1 MPTSPTPEEIQQIQ
15 RAAEVP
21 VARARRV
28 FHPDDFPPDGAGS
41 QHLGLI
47 GQERAVAALQFA
59 LTMHAHA
66 VLVGPVGTGKTTH
79 ALRAARDRAGHE
91 PTPPDRIFV
100 PDLER
105 PRLRHL
111 VEVPPARGREFQAAV
126 DRLVNEG
133 GAQVRSALES
143 DSYQHRRQLLIHQ
156 YQDEQQRA
164 WSQALSEA
172 EARGFAV
179 EMTPAGPVITI
190 PLNPQGQPY
199 SPQEFMALPV
209 QVRAEFQERQ
219 RALEEPLGQII
230 RHVRALQ
237 REAADALA
245 QDARQMAEETLG
257 PLLESVSGA
266 FRASPDALSYFSTV
280 ARDMAA
286 HLEDLVADPP
296 PGGPPGAP
304 YDNRYQVEVLV
315 EHEADSGTPVLLEA
329 NPTFR
334 NLFGRIE
341 VQPGTDRPP
350 LATLHAGSVAR
361 ANGGYLVVP
370 LAELLQDALAYAALK
385 RALKLGQYRIE
396 APEVP
401 FFGPTA
407 PVTPDPIPV
416 SLMVMLVGTPDLYTL
431 LFTYDDD
438 FRRLFPIKVEFE
450 PDMEASPAALQ
461 AFRQFVEDAARR
473 EAGRPLGEGGLETL
487 AGFSAELAE
496 DQGRLS
502 ARLGEVTALLREAA
516 VFARTDESPEVL
528 GRHLKQAR
536 MARRERVRGAE
547 ETVARLLNDGTLL
560 IDTEGAVVGQVNGL
574 AVMSSGDQA
583 FGRPSRIT
591 AVVHVGRSGVVNIER
606 ESQQSGATHTKGV
619 LTLAAYLASRFAQRY
634 PLSLGASLA
643 FEQLYGGID
652 GDSASSA
659 ELYALLSALSDLP
672 VHQGIAVTGSINQ
685 KGEIQPIGGVN
696 EKVAGFFRLCAAKHL
711 TGEQGV
717 IIPRRNVRNLM
728 LDDDVLE
735 ALRAG
740 QFHLWA
746 IDHVEQGIALLTGV
760 AAGTPD
766 DDADTVM
773 GRVAARLRSYY
784 EATREADER
793 GAR

>member
-1 MPTSPTPEEIQQIQ
+1 MPRSSSPDEFPRTV
-15 RAAEVP
+15 EVP
-21 VARARRV
+21 ADRARRI
-28 FHPDDFPPDGAGS
+28 FHLDEFPPGGAGP
-41 QHLGLI
+41 HHPGLI

-79 ALRAARDRAGHE
+79 ALRAARDRAHRE
-91 PTPPDRIFV
+91 STPPDRTFV
-100 PDLER
+100 RDLER

-111 VEVPPARGREFQAAV
+111 VEVPPARGRAFQAAV
-126 DRLVNEG
+126 DRLVAEG
-133 GAQVRSALES
+133 GAQVRAALES

-156 YQDEQQRA
+156 YQDEQQRV
-164 WSQALSEA
+164 WSQALVEA
-172 EARGFAV
+172 QERGFAV
-179 EMTPAGPVITI
+179 EMTSAGPVITI

-199 SPQEFMALPV
+199 TPQEFMALPV
-209 QVRAEFQERQ
+209 QVRGEFQERQ

-230 RHVRALQ
+230 RQVRSLQ
-237 REAADALA
+237 RAAADAIT
-245 QDARQMAEETLG
+245 QDARKVAEETLG
-257 PLLESVSGA
+257 PLLESVSEP
-266 FRASPDALSYFSTV
+266 FRESSDALSYLSTV

-286 HLEDLVADPP
+286 HLEELVADPP
-296 PGGPPGAP
+296 PGLGH
-304 YDNRYQVEVLV
+304 DNRYQVEVLV
-315 EHEADSGTPVLLEA
+315 EHDAGSGTPVLLEA

-341 VQPGTDRPP
+341 VQPAADRPP
-350 LATLHAGSVAR
+350 TATLHAGSVAR
-361 ANGGYLVVP
+361 ANGGYLVIP
-370 LAELLQDALAYAALK
+370 LAELLQDAMAYATLK

-396 APEVP
+396 ASEIPY
-401 FFGPTA
+401 FGPTA

-416 SLMVMLVGTPDLYTL
+416 SLMVMLVGTPDLYSL

-450 PDMEASPAALQ
+450 PDMQASPAALQ
-461 AFRQFVEDAARR
+461 AFRTFVEDAARR
-473 EAGRPLGEGGLETL
+473 EAGRPLGEGGMEAL
-487 AGFSAELAE
+487 AGFSAERAE

-528 GRHLKQAR
+528 GRHLKQAL

-591 AVVHVGRSGVVNIER
+591 AVVHIGRGGVVNIER
-606 ESQQSGATHTKGV
+606 ETQQSGATHTKGV
-619 LTLAAYLASRFAQRY
+619 LTLAAYLASRFAQHH

-659 ELYALLSALSDLP
+659 ELYALLSALADLP
-672 VHQGIAVTGSINQ
+672 VQQGIAVTGSINQ

-696 EKVAGFFRLCAAKHL
+696 EKVAGFFRLCAVKHL
-711 TGEQGV
+711 TGAQGV

-728 LDDDVLE
+728 LDDDVLD
-735 ALRAG
+735 ALSAG

-746 IDHVEQGIALLTGV
+746 IDHVDQGIALLTGV
-760 AAGTPD
+760 PAGTPED
-766 DDADTVM
+766 DGETVM
-773 GRVAARLRSYY
+773 GRAAARLRAYH
-784 EATREADER
+784 EAACASNDRRTL
-793 GAR
+793 